1 MFININVHKYHRYI
15 TLTGHILS
23 VCGLYVNLTLY
34 EGWPV
39 DMREAVDASAL
50 EATNIQRA
58 LAIKED
64 IEQLKK
70 FDPAENEIIHLT
82 GAEWQ
87 KFIDIVTPII
97 DEQRTIIGDEL
108 VDLALS

>member
-58 LAIKED
+58 LAIEED

-70 FDPAENEIIHLT
+70 FDPAENEIIRLT
-82 GAEWQ
+82 GA
-87 KFIDIVTPII
+87 
-97 DEQRTIIGDEL
+97 
-108 VDLALS
+108 